1 MKDLRSPRDPREL
14 TVLLHGASRLDG
26 GTEAEG
32 EMRRGKRRRRMSAA
46 LLIGIVL
53 AVVIAPHLIDGTR
66 VSSVAD
72 RAAADAEGLVA
83 EPVSCPGWGSPDG
96 VSVVPEEP
104 VVLESA
110 VLCRYRRGASG
121 ALPQQGPVPVAQ
133 LPALNADLQAH
144 SAQVGGVGVER
155 DVAAVRPAGSR
166 WTLVGV
172 TQLGQR
178 VALTVSRYPD
188 RYVWAGAGPRR
199 VWLPAP
205 AVQQM
210 LAADLPTQP

>member
-14 TVLLHGASRLDG
+14 TVLLHGASRSDG
-26 GTEAEG
+26 GTEDEG
-32 EMRRGKRRRRMSAA
+32 EMRRAQRRRRTSAA
-46 LLIGIVL
+46 LVIGIVL
-53 AVVIAPHLIDGTR
+53 AVVIGPHLIDGTR

-72 RAAADAEGLVA
+72 RAAAGAGGLAVQ
-83 EPVSCPGWGSPDG
+83 PVSCPGWGSPGG
-96 VSVVPEEP
+96 VSAVPEEP

-110 VLCRYRRGASG
+110 VLCRYRRGAAG
-121 ALPQQGPVPVAQ
+121 ASPQQTPVPVSQ

-144 SAQVGGVGVER
+144 SARVGGVGAEQ
-155 DVAAVRPAGSR
+155 DVAAFRPTGSQ

-172 TQLGQR
+172 TQQGQR
-178 VALTVSRYPD
+178 VALTVWRYPD

-199 VWLPAP
+199 VWRPAP